1 MRQLIKGNVTSLTLS
16 LTQKKLYFHGKQTF
30 TSPKLLNF
38 EQISACA
45 RAEPLT
51 LGFTVALCTQTCAAG
66 GAVGPVV
73 GGLAILEGEE

>member
-1 MRQLIKGNVTSLTLS
+1 MEKMA
-16 LTQKKLYFHGKQTF
+16 
-30 TSPKLLNF
+30 
-38 EQISACA
+38 ISYAKYA
-45 RAEPLT
+45 RYASGVAAP